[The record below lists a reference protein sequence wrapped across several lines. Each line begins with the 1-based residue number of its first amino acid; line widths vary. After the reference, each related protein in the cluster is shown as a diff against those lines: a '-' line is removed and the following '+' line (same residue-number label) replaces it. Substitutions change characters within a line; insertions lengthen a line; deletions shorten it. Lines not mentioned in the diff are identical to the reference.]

1 MNRKEVFPQKHLFF
15 LIPDP
20 NLPTWKPAKFP
31 IRFYQ
36 NENVINETVGVIEKL
51 VNKIVELKAQNA
63 QLMETNRNLKNQ
75 NTESAGN
82 LADILAKAQE
92 VLKD

>member
-1 MNRKEVFPQKHLFF
+1 M
-15 LIPDP
+15 D
-20 NLPTWKPAKFP
+20 
-31 IRFYQ
+31 
-36 NENVINETVGVIEKL
+36 ENVINETVSVIEKL
-51 VNKIVELKAQNA
+51 VNKIIELKAQNS

>member
-1 MNRKEVFPQKHLFF
+1 M
-15 LIPDP
+15 D
-20 NLPTWKPAKFP
+20 
-31 IRFYQ
+31 
-36 NENVINETVGVIEKL
+36 ENVINETVSVIEKL
-51 VNKIVELKAQNA
+51 VNKIVELKAQNT

>member
-1 MNRKEVFPQKHLFF
+1 M
-15 LIPDP
+15 D
-20 NLPTWKPAKFP
+20 
-31 IRFYQ
+31 
-36 NENVINETVGVIEKL
+36 ENVINETVSVIEKL

-75 NTESAGN
+75 NTESAGT

>member
-1 MNRKEVFPQKHLFF
+1 M
-15 LIPDP
+15 D
-20 NLPTWKPAKFP
+20 
-31 IRFYQ
+31 
-36 NENVINETVGVIEKL
+36 ENVINETVSVIEKL

-75 NTESAGN
+75 NIESAGN

>member
-1 MNRKEVFPQKHLFF
+1 M
-15 LIPDP
+15 D
-20 NLPTWKPAKFP
+20 
-31 IRFYQ
+31 
-36 NENVINETVGVIEKL
+36 ENVINETVSVIEKL

-63 QLMETNRNLKNQ
+63 QLMETNRNLKSQ